1 VNSSTGISRRQTT
14 PFARQLEKSLSGCVH
29 HSTLHTPIIKVE
41 MDYWME
47 EGIRSSL
54 EDRTRFHDEDNEV
67 IEERMESL
75 AVGDDDSN
83 KKAFLD
89 MLIAEK
95 DRANL
100 SMLDIREEV

>member
-1 VNSSTGISRRQTT
+1 MISI
-14 PFARQLEKSLSGCVH
+14 G
-29 HSTLHTPIIKVE
+29 
-41 MDYWME
+41 
-47 EGIRSSL
+47 
-54 EDRTRFHDEDNEV
+54 DNEV

-100 SMLDIREEV
+100 SMLDIREEVDTFMFAGRSKN

>member
-1 VNSSTGISRRQTT
+1 
-14 PFARQLEKSLSGCVH
+14 
-29 HSTLHTPIIKVE
+29 

-100 SMLDIREEV
+100 SIRIVEKVEYNQATTQLHPLLGGPSGVYQRIKTSSNEPTKKC

>member
-1 VNSSTGISRRQTT
+1 M
-14 PFARQLEKSLSGCVH
+14 K
-29 HSTLHTPIIKVE
+29 
-41 MDYWME
+41 
-47 EGIRSSL
+47 
-54 EDRTRFHDEDNEV
+54 
-67 IEERMESL
+67 SL

-100 SMLDIREEV
+100 SMLDIREEVDTFMFAGHDTTSSALGWTIWCLSTHQDFQQRAYEEMRGHVHTLVVEVEREEVGEDGTNSGRSGHHSTME